1 MEPKTMVE
9 LHTFLASYWW
19 TVTTYRYFEQQ
30 QFAVCPLW
38 MFFFSWYVLPGAC
51 TLFLD
56 LWSEFEGPSFLVLR
70 LCQGSWWLRL
80 FAYRRMDGKTSQYV
94 LVYIFGIPS
103 CRGYDCLVFP
113 SRLRFVVQTLRQRW
127 KQFTTGWKNL
137 TLRIQLFLFSPRR

>member
-1 MEPKTMVE
+1 M
-9 LHTFLASYWW
+9 
-19 TVTTYRYFEQQ
+19 
-30 QFAVCPLW
+30 
-38 MFFFSWYVLPGAC
+38 
-51 TLFLD
+51 FLD
-56 LWSEFEGPSFLVLR
+56 LWSEFECPSFLVLR

-113 SRLRFVVQTLRQRW
+113 SRLRFVVQKLRQRW

-137 TLRIQLFLFSPRR
+137 PYEYSCFSLLLAARNVSPGGTCAPQRQKFHTDDVKSVGNMVRNSNWST